1 MLIEMWSFM
10 KRNRNKPEVQKSENS
25 DENDVSDEF
34 IKLIVEGETKR
45 EEIFG
50 QKPRKKEDK

>member
-1 MLIEMWSFM
+1 MMAFM
-10 KRNRNKPEVQKSENS
+10 KKKRNKPEDKKP
-25 DENDVSDEF
+25 ENDVSDEF
-34 IKLIVEGETKR
+34 IKLVLEGEAKR